1 MHITCGEYIY
11 IFANFCKKLSSKVK
25 KATLS
30 AWHSRALKLHWCF
43 MLQWTCSTK
52 SCLVLVYLVE
62 DFPWILIL
70 NQKLT
75 SPNSYFPF
83 CRAVFKYYILL
94 TFQSPRES
102 LISFISMEKLGK
114 FTNSVIFN
122 SFKPKS
128 VTDKIYSSRNNAA
141 KEYEEINNP
150 RYVFCWGYNR
160 NNNSSTSKVANF
172 SLAIVSTKQN
182 V

>member
-1 MHITCGEYIY
+1 MCIRTQKLNCRRLTSKRFKNVFSISWLSSLSLYIIHINAHNMWGIYIY

-62 DFPWILIL
+62 DFLWILIL

-94 TFQSPRES
+94 TFQSPR
-102 LISFISMEKLGK
+102 
-114 FTNSVIFN
+114 
-122 SFKPKS
+122 
-128 VTDKIYSSRNNAA
+128 
-141 KEYEEINNP
+141 
-150 RYVFCWGYNR
+150 
-160 NNNSSTSKVANF
+160 
-172 SLAIVSTKQN
+172 
-182 V
+182 

>member
-1 MHITCGEYIY
+1 MGNIYIY
-11 IFANFCKKLSSKVK
+11 LQIFVKSFLLRLKKQRWAHDIPGLQNF
-25 KATLS
+25 TD
-30 AWHSRALKLHWCF
+30 ALCCNGHVP
-43 MLQWTCSTK
+43 Q

-83 CRAVFKYYILL
+83 YRAVFKYYILL